1 MTRRP
6 LVPLVMVLALFWA
19 GCHLL
24 PSGLQIGGTPLDR
37 VEAKEVKQTAA
48 QVKLLKASQEA
59 AHKADVALAAAPESR
74 PVEVARDFT
83 AEAVAGLDQALGS
96 PSAGDA
102 AQWKDLVRRLLSE
115 NEQIRAKADRERG
128 ADREQIAKL
137 GDKYASAVAATERA
151 EAKNREYEAKIE
163 GLADIVRKVIF
174 IGGAVVGLWLLSQ
187 LLSIAARFN
196 PAFSA
201 AASIVSGIA
210 APATQFALTRAKAG
224 LAKVGEAIASAE
236 KHAPEIAAK
245 MRDFVDTAADAD
257 HKAEIAAACRAA
269 GGNPQ

>member
-1 MTRRP
+1 MRTTSI
-6 LVPLVMVLALFWA
+6 LCACLLLTGCALI
-19 GCHLL
+19 
-24 PSGLQIGGTPLDR
+24 PSSLRIGGTPLDR

-48 QVKLLKASQEA
+48 QTKLLKASQEA

-74 PVEVARDFT
+74 PVDVARDFT
-83 AEAVAGLDQALGS
+83 AEAVAGLDQALGA
-96 PSAGDA
+96 PAAGDA

-115 NEQIRAKADRERG
+115 NEQIRTKADKERG
-128 ADREQIAKL
+128 ADREEIAKL

-151 EAKNREYEAKIE
+151 EAKNREYERKIE
-163 GLADIVRKVIF
+163 GLADIVRKAIF
-174 IGGAVVGLWLLSQ
+174 VGGAVVGLWLLSQ

-224 LAKVGEAIASAE
+224 LAKVGEAIAGAE
-236 KHAPEIAAK
+236 KHAPEVAAK
-245 MRDFVDTAADAD
+245 IREYVDAAADSD
-257 HKAEIAAACRAA
+257 HKAEIAAGCIAA
-269 GGNPQ
+269 GGTPK